1 MQKNPSSAIKNGF
14 IEALKALSPEAAPF
28 MGLLSHTDWR
38 VMLCGDQ
45 TVSAPQIVS
54 CLKFTDFPKTSMVP
68 QWLWELLLS
77 ASEDHLRKFRLLT
90 GAPSLTPTTS
100 SSGVL
105 EINVRRQPKSEALPI
120 AHTCFFQL
128 DIPDYDAK
136 ETFQAKFV
144 YAIMHAQSF
153 EVV

>member
-1 MQKNPSSAIKNGF
+1 M
-14 IEALKALSPEAAPF
+14 
-28 MGLLSHTDWR
+28 
-38 VMLCGDQ
+38 CGDQ

-54 CLKFTDFPKTSMVP
+54 CLKFTDLLEDKYGAQSVV
-68 QWLWELLLS
+68 ELVLS
-77 ASEDHLRKFRLLT
+77 ASEDHLRKFLVFLT